1 MKNIK
6 HRIVS
11 LSSVICLLFTLL
23 DKKNSRLIEI
33 NVSGTWNTIF
43 GLIVSEGILNRPR
56 NHLVLITRK
65 KKEDQAKDRG
75 GRRRE
80 KESLSGKTKGGK
92 GEGREI
98 EEKYEGSSPCMA
110 ASSTDRLPPAGCT
123 IAIVS
128 TFFAPP
134 PAYLSTPRILH
145 LQGGVTLKTLP
156 VLDYPVP
163 LSPSFP
169 LSPSHSFFPP
179 CPSLYPSYTSTILS
193 ALSIGLSSSKSA

>member
-6 HRIVS
+6 HRIV
-11 LSSVICLLFTLL
+11 ICHLFIQLT
-23 DKKNSRLIEI
+23 KKLSRLIEI
-33 NVSGTWNTIF
+33 NVSKTWNTIF
-43 GLIVSEGILNRPR
+43 ELIVSEGILNRPR
-56 NHLVLITRK
+56 NHLVLITREK
-65 KKEDQAKDRG
+65 RRSRERQGRVEEGKGEPVRKD
-75 GRRRE
+75 
-80 KESLSGKTKGGK
+80 KGGK

-156 VLDYPVP
+156 VLDYPVS
-163 LSPSFP
+163 LSPSFL
-169 LSPSHSFFPP
+169 LSSSHSFFPP

-193 ALSIGLSSSKSA
+193 ALYQ